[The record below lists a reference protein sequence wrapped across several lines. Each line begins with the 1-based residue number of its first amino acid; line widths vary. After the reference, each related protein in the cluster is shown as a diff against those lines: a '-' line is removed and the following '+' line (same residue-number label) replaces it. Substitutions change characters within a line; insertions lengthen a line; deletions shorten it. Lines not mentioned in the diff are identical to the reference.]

1 MARLDKWEKEHIKH
15 IAKYE
20 EQVRQIYATAIV
32 EATKIGQ
39 MATFDPSRPF
49 SFADFPLT
57 NKLMSDLQRR
67 MTADLEAVITKG
79 VDTEWALS
87 ETKTKELVESV
98 YSEVES
104 ELMELRKRAYLEGR
118 ERAREAFKMRKE
130 AGLSLSDRVWRYTG
144 QFKEEIEMA
153 LDMGLLE
160 GKSAD
165 ELSREVRKYLNN
177 PDMLF
182 RRVRDK
188 RGMLHLS
195 QRAKAYHPGQGVYR
209 SSYKNARR
217 LTATETNMA
226 YRSADYEHRQA
237 LDFVVGIKIQLSNNH
252 TLNGEPFVDI
262 CDHLAGNYP
271 KDFKF
276 VGWHPLCR
284 CFTTTILKTQA
295 EIDEDTVRILQGKA
309 PKPASSSKNYVG
321 DTPDQFKAWCAL
333 NAGRVERAKSLPY
346 FIRDNKGYYDAAL
359 NPKKAKELTP
369 LEIAKYRHEQ
379 RTPVQIESIKNRWH
393 KRQEKYRRTE
403 LAANN
408 ILKVAKDYGE
418 VDYTLLQK
426 YVDAHDL
433 KGMAS
438 VTRSTAKDVLAMKQA
453 EAKLATLIPDAHK
466 WHKQYTIAELQQV
479 YDAVEKKMATIKN
492 LPLEQQL
499 KKLEFEMQYV
509 ADPTK
514 YKPGAT
520 KYPTWKVSQ
529 DAYSKQYGEV
539 LEAIEW
545 QNIKDA
551 LFEAQT
557 FKTKSPQYK
566 ALLSDLEDAVLQK
579 KKGTAQMT
587 LAELQAKRHSLEM
600 SMARRAAKRQG
611 STTFSEDAFTQER
624 KNKAQWNI
632 TAKEADDYFH
642 DNAVEFWKKLTDEE
656 KEALWGY
663 TAGSGYIT
671 EPLRA
676 INGHYYWYESKM
688 ATTERHIRAMTTAL
702 NKQTLKEDVWIKRDS
717 DPWNIDYIF
726 GIDLN
731 NYKNKPQALIGK
743 TGLEA
748 SFQSCG
754 SCRETR
760 FTCTGPKQVIMNIYC
775 PKGTNG
781 AYAQPWSSCGTYG
794 RRWNG
799 IDKSGPNKNSENEV
813 LLQRGAKMRIT
824 KAEYKNGMW
833 YIDVDVIGFDIRD
846 FNLVKGNGGYYC
858 EFK

>member
-67 MTADLEAVITKG
+67 MTADIEAVITKG

-87 ETKTKELVESV
+87 EAKTKELVESV

-104 ELMELRKRAYLEGR
+104 ELMELRKRAYIEGR

-321 DTPDQFKAWCAL
+321 DTPDQFKAWCVL

-359 NPKKAKELTP
+359 NPKKAEELTP

-379 RTPVQIESIKNRWH
+379 RTPEQIESIKNRWH
-393 KRQEKYRRTE
+393 ARQEKYRRIE

-408 ILKVAKDYGE
+408 VLKVAKDYGE

-438 VTRSTAKDVLAMKQA
+438 VTRSTAKEVLAMKQA
-453 EAKLATLIPDAHK
+453 EDALADLIPNAHSL
-466 WHKQYTIAELQQV
+466 HRSTPMSELQQAYGELDGV
-479 YDAVEKKMATIKN
+479 MKN
-492 LPLEQQL
+492 WL
-499 KKLEFEMQYV
+499 KKYSYSSLDNAPLDHLRNKLDFELNS
-509 ADPTK
+509 TRK
-514 YKPGAT
+514 YT
-520 KYPTWKVSQ
+520 HSDIV
-529 DAYSKQYGEV
+529 
-539 LEAIEW
+539 
-545 QNIKDA
+545 KDA
-551 LFEAQT
+551 LSEKIKLVDRQIEWNSLVARVNSLKLFKTRSATYKGCLVDIENAIKKNDFEALRD
-557 FKTKSPQYK
+557 SIAK
-566 ALLSDLEDAVLQK
+566 AE
-579 KKGTAQMT
+579 AQ
-587 LAELQAKRHSLEM
+587 Q
-600 SMARRAAKRQG
+600 Q
-611 STTFSEDAFTQER
+611 
-624 KNKAQWNI
+624 
-632 TAKEADDYFH
+632 
-642 DNAVEFWKKLTDEE
+642 KLTQSRI
-656 KEALWGY
+656 KR
-663 TAGSGYIT
+663 SGDI
-671 EPLRA
+671 
-676 INGHYYWYESKM
+676 K
-688 ATTERHIRAMTTAL
+688 TAL
-702 NKQTLKEDVWIKRDS
+702 NKEYKGGAVGKDITSSVDTSKMVSEDEYRGTFTNNVARMQGYDAPAKLVSEAEFDMLQKANGDIFFRTVNPTKFRGKDMTSEEFAAQLYVADLLELNGPGGRSYGDGMYVATSAWNGRKLVTVTASAKDRAYRDS
-717 DPWNIDYIF
+717 I
-726 GIDLN
+726 
-731 NYKNKPQALIGK
+731 
-743 TGLEA
+743 
-748 SFQSCG
+748 C
-754 SCRETR
+754 
-760 FTCTGPKQVIMNIYC
+760 
-775 PKGTNG
+775 
-781 AYAQPWSSCGTYG
+781 YG
-794 RRWNG
+794 RGRHTISEMTWTRRPNIISQTELYKKWNG
-799 IDKSGPNKNSENEV
+799 LTSNQKRMFDNNPNTYACA
-813 LLQRGAKMRIT
+813 LGYDAM
-824 KAEYKNGMW
+824 YCDG
-833 YIDVDVIGFDIRD
+833 VDYMVIWNRSIIA
-846 FNLVKGNGGYYC
+846 VK
-858 EFK
+858 KQ